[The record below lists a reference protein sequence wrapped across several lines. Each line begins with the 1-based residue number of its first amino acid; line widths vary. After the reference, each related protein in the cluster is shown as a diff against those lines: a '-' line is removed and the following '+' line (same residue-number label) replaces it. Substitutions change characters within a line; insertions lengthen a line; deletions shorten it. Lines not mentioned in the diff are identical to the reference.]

1 MFQIYWNKFMKH
13 PDPLRISDLL
23 AVHAEYKI
31 NLREMGIARH
41 MLLKALNLNEDHKK
55 AKELLKVRIF

>member
-1 MFQIYWNKFMKH
+1 MKH